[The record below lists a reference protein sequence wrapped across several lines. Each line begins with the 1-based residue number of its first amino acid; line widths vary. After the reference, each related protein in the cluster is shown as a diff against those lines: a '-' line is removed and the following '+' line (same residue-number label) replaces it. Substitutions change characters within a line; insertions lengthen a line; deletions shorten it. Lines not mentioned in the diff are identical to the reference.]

1 MTTPDQVNGFFILPS
16 GRSSPKGPP
25 NAAIKVTLVSNSI
38 LPIAT
43 DVVAILDTGSSASAI
58 DEGFAIDKNL
68 DFVREVEGSSG
79 LGFSRKVKIYK
90 CGIFVKE
97 FKQLIYADCGALP
110 FKKAGKN
117 FLVILGMDFIKN
129 FDLEIKAY
137 ETGILL
143 RRPTP

>member
-58 DEGFAIDKNL
+58 DEDFAIDKISIL
-68 DFVREVEGSSG
+68 FEKWRDRQGWDFPETSKSTN
-79 LGFSRKVKIYK
+79 
-90 CGIFVKE
+90 
-97 FKQLIYADCGALP
+97 AA
-110 FKKAGKN
+110 
-117 FLVILGMDFIKN
+117 FL
-129 FDLEIKAY
+129 
-137 ETGILL
+137 
-143 RRPTP
+143 